1 MLTKQKR
8 AEALKILS
16 ELYPDAKPALEFTT
30 PFELLVATMLSAQC
44 TDKMVNTC
52 TRKLF
57 PAANTPEQFAEMS
70 EAELE
75 PYIHSCGFFRAK
87 GRHILETSRLLVAE
101 YGGRVPETVAELQK
115 LPGVGKK
122 TANVVAANAFGVPT
136 IAVDTHVFR
145 VSNRIGLAE
154 AATVEKTEAQLEKN
168 IPREDW
174 IKAHHWLI
182 YHGRQVCSS
191 QRPKCAACALNAICK
206 FYSPAAGRTAK
217 STKKKTE

>member
-1 MLTKQKR
+1 MLTERKR
-8 AEALKILS
+8 AEALRVLS
-16 ELYPDAKPALEFTT
+16 ELYPDARPALEFTT
-30 PFELLVATMLSAQC
+30 PFELLVAVMLSAQC
-44 TDKMVNTC
+44 TDKMVNIC
-52 TRKLF
+52 TRRLF
-57 PAANTPEQFAEMS
+57 PVANTPEQLAAMS

-87 GRHILETSRLLVAE
+87 GRHILETSRILVTE

-115 LPGVGKK
+115 LPGVGRK

-154 AATVEKTEAQLEKN
+154 AATVEKTEAQLEEN
-168 IPREDW
+168 IPRGDW

-191 QRPKCAACALNAICK
+191 QRPKCGTCALSGVCQYHMSAQMPTQTEK
-206 FYSPAAGRTAK
+206 R
-217 STKKKTE
+217 KTE